1 MLNKQLGI
9 PLGKTTT
16 VLQQAFGLSLT
27 PGGLSQ
33 ALTRMAAQCEPAYQ
47 SLITQVRSA
56 VSVTMDESGW
66 RVGWTS
72 VGWLWAAVSDDT
84 TIYGILPGRGY
95 KQAVQLLG
103 EDFDAFLIHDGW
115 SIYYQFLHAYHQSCN
130 RHLIN
135 RCCL

>member
-1 MLNKQLGI
+1 M
-9 PLGKTTT
+9 
-16 VLQQAFGLSLT
+16 
-27 PGGLSQ
+27 
-33 ALTRMAAQCEPAYQ
+33 
-47 SLITQVRSA
+47 
-56 VSVTMDESGW
+56 
-66 RVGWTS
+66 
-72 VGWLWAAVSDDT
+72 SDDT

-135 RCCL
+135 RCDLLLENATPATAVFPRNVKVILLKGLDLRDEFSFRSGCAALCSLPCQKSRRIFSSNCRAS